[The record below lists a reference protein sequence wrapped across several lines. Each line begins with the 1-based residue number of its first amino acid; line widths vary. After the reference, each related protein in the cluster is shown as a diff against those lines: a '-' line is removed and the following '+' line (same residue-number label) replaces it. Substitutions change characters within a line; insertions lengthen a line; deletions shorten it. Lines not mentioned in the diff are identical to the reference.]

1 MKSAKIGFM
10 PLYIKLYEGCGL
22 QDIRDRLEPFYEK
35 MACGFEEH
43 GITVVSGD
51 LSLVRDRNGTVYKI
65 EKYCYSKPRNL
76 ITEGTEGT
84 AETGTCLSASS
95 PPETKEENNKFR
107 FRVGAVCSA
116 RGV

>member
-1 MKSAKIGFM
+1 MERSSHLLRSFPRRYASFRCSI
-10 PLYIKLYEGCGL
+10 LEKLERANNLL
-22 QDIRDRLEPFYEK
+22 Q
-35 MACGFEEH
+35 EH
-43 GITVVSGD
+43 GISVVSGD
-51 LSLVRDRNGTVYKI
+51 LSLVRDRNGAVYKI

-84 AETGTCLSASS
+84 AETGTCLSAPS